1 MLKNFE
7 YKTHNLSD
15 EEIKITIGLNIGLKR
30 FVGKKNAIPGSKIC
44 ESYNTKTE
52 HKMTGV
58 RLRKMINYLRNKGK
72 PICSSSVGYYYPA
85 DKKELQDTI
94 TSMAQRIDSQL
105 QVINQLKK
113 HL

>member
-1 MLKNFE
+1 
-7 YKTHNLSD
+7 
-15 EEIKITIGLNIGLKR
+15 
-30 FVGKKNAIPGSKIC
+30 
-44 ESYNTKTE
+44 
-52 HKMTGV
+52 MTGV